1 MSALRPGWLLLITVT
16 AAIGGFVATSVMAA
30 SGIRSPVLP
39 ISSVVTL
46 AGVGLIVLGLGLVVH
61 RDQRRGRAADEEAE
75 LRRRH
80 PREPDENTGDYPERT
95 SDTGRISRQRPKPR
109 RLHPLQAV
117 RVVAAAQA
125 CAYAG
130 ALIAGWHIGVLM
142 DLAPAVGLGAPNA
155 TNALVMIIGGM
166 MWVIIGFVVERLC
179 KIPPDDG
186 AARRPSTDEGKRLG
200 QDYGDR
206 LGPEPGAAR
215 TRDPQRDPR
224 EGKYAR

>member
-1 MSALRPGWLLLITVT
+1 MSALRPAWLLLITVT
-16 AAIGGFVATSVMAA
+16 AAIGGFVATVVMAS

-39 ISSVVTL
+39 SSSVVTL
-46 AGVGLIVLGLGLVVH
+46 AGVGLIVLGLGILVH
-61 RDQRRGRAADEEAE
+61 LDQRRGRAAEEDAQ
-75 LRRRH
+75 RRR
-80 PREPDENTGDYPERT
+80 RESPGSGQGTAESPDTEARQGKP
-95 SDTGRISRQRPKPR
+95 SRRKSAPR

-117 RVVAAAQA
+117 RVAAAAQA

-142 DLAPAVGLGAPNA
+142 DLAPAAGLGAPNA

-186 AARRPSTDEGKRLG
+186 AESRPSAEEGKRLG
-200 QDYGDR
+200 HDYGDR